1 MMFMRNNIV
10 GIKICTTM
18 LMALTV
24 VMAGGCSMLD
34 KIENADVQY
43 WINLK
48 TDGSLTAK
56 KWPG

>member
-1 MMFMRNNIV
+1 MMFMRNNIA

-34 KIENADVQY
+34 KIENRWKFDCEEVAGLILY
-43 WINLK
+43 
-48 TDGSLTAK
+48 
-56 KWPG
+56 